1 MVKKCIIFFSYE
13 GGPLVHLPEEGSV
26 RDVVSRRLNRNWLP
40 ILEIVMDTVYSITI
54 PAVVTNV
61 DINLE
66 TEDDLRHLSQSCND
80 FHKYVL
86 KIVSAMQ

>member
-1 MVKKCIIFFSYE
+1 
-13 GGPLVHLPEEGSV
+13 
-26 RDVVSRRLNRNWLP
+26 
-40 ILEIVMDTVYSITI
+40 MDTVYSITV

-66 TEDDLRHLSQSCND
+66 TEDDLRHFSQSCND

-86 KIVSAMQ
+86 KIVSAA